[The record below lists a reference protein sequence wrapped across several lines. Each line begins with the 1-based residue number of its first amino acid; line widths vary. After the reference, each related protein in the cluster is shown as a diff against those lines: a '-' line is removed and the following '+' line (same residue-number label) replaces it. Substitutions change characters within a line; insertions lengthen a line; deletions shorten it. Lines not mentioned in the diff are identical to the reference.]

1 MVKRKPSSVLA
12 SPTGGG
18 WAGGG
23 AQVGGG
29 KDGGINKETPHIL
42 GPRSGVNKYQNPS
55 HLCRDGRM
63 NRAVDAGRINIKT
76 PHICTAR
83 GMRGVCKAREGWISI
98 NIQTPHICM
107 EEGGFVFVSE
117 PIGELG

>member
-1 MVKRKPSSVLA
+1 MESVGHSGRDGMVKRKPSSVLA

-42 GPRSGVNKYQNPS
+42 GPRGGVNKYRNPS
-55 HLCRDGRM
+55 HLSSRGRM
-63 NRAVDAGRINIKT
+63 TRCELPVCGVNKYRNPSHLSSAGGCAV
-76 PHICTAR
+76 CTR
-83 GMRGVCKAREGWISI
+83 LQ
-98 NIQTPHICM
+98 N
-107 EEGGFVFVSE
+107 
-117 PIGELG
+117 

>member
-1 MVKRKPSSVLA
+1 MESVGHSGRDGMVKRKPSSVLA

-63 NRAVDAGRINIKT
+63 NRAVDAGEDKYQN
-76 PHICTAR
+76 PSHLYSAWDAR
-83 GMRGVCKAREGWISI
+83 CVQGTRVGY
-98 NIQTPHICM
+98 Q
-107 EEGGFVFVSE
+107 
-117 PIGELG
+117 